1 MIVQIEVKMGV
12 FCYLIL
18 LTVFLSV
25 SETMED
31 WDQETLEKVVES
43 KKSEY
48 NQNKPTEI
56 VRFVY
61 LFVVSLFTLFVVWN
75 WRCTR
80 KATFT
85 LYLWEVVMVWPFCLN
100 EEARNIIPL

>member
-1 MIVQIEVKMGV
+1 MIVQIEVKMCV

-18 LTVFLSV
+18 ITVFLYV
-25 SETMED
+25 LETMED

-56 VRFVY
+56 VRFC
-61 LFVVSLFTLFVVWN
+61 LFIGCEFLHT
-75 WRCTR
+75 
-80 KATFT
+80 
-85 LYLWEVVMVWPFCLN
+85 
-100 EEARNIIPL
+100 